1 MSSGGRSDNGQA
13 EPGLSAPASDSG
25 GRRAD
30 GEQAGSPAQPGV
42 AAVVPVVLVLGAGL
56 ARRFGADKLAA
67 RLPDGREVGAV
78 TLDRARTAWPRVAC
92 VVRPGTRMAELAAAA
107 GVQVIECPEAVDGM
121 GHSLAA
127 GVRATSEAGGWIVML
142 GDMPRVQPATVRAIA
157 RALQAG
163 ATVAIP
169 RHHGRRGHPVGL
181 NRCLGRRLAELRGDE
196 GARSIVAA
204 LAGGVVELDVDD
216 AGVLA
221 DIDTPADLAA
231 GDPAAT

>member
-1 MSSGGRSDNGQA
+1 
-13 EPGLSAPASDSG
+13 
-25 GRRAD
+25 
-30 GEQAGSPAQPGV
+30 
-42 AAVVPVVLVLGAGL
+42 
-56 ARRFGADKLAA
+56 
-67 RLPDGREVGAV
+67 
-78 TLDRARTAWPRVAC
+78 
-92 VVRPGTRMAELAAAA
+92 MAELAAAA

-204 LAGGVVELDVDD
+204 LAGGVVDLDVDD

-231 GDPAAT
+231 GDSAAT